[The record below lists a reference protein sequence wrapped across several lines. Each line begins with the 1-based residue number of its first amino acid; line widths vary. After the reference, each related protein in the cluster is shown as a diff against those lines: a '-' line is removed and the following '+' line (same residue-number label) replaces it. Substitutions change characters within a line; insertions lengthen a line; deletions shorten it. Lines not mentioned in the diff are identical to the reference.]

1 MSLIGFDVKEETF
14 RALAQRAAERGYQS
28 VNGFVRSLAEA
39 AVGVVD
45 FNPLSAERQPLISSQ
60 ESTILVSLQ
69 ASPKT
74 IAQIAEE
81 TGKWYTNLS
90 TVAKKLVAKAWIEAV
105 EEKHTGGRP
114 ATVYALT
121 EAGRLRLDQEAQRRA
136 RLKAKADEL
145 AEAQR
150 RESAKADA
158 PNWKPRERMRAQDT
172 TTPMGAWVQAALDA
186 LYAKTPEA
194 TDEQITAVL
203 EPVLEDVKAQV
214 EGGQMTTWEAE
225 TELLKKEGWFYT

>member
-14 RALAQRAAERGYQS
+14 RALARLAAERGYQS
-28 VNGFVRSLAEA
+28 VNGLARSILES

-45 FNPLSAERQPLISSQ
+45 FNPLSATSTPLISSQ
-60 ESTILVSLQ
+60 ESVILVSLQ

-90 TVAKKLVAKAWIEAV
+90 TVAKKLVAKAWVAPI

-121 EAGRLRLDQEAQRRA
+121 EAGTLRLEQEAARRA
-136 RLKAKADEL
+136 KLKARADEL
-145 AEAQR
+145 AQAQR
-150 RESAKADA
+150 IESAKADA
-158 PNWKPRERMRAQDT
+158 QNWKPRERIKANDT

-186 LYAKTPEA
+186 LYAKAPEA
-194 TDEQITAVL
+194 TDAEITAKL

-225 TELLKKEGWFYT
+225 TELLKKEGWFYV